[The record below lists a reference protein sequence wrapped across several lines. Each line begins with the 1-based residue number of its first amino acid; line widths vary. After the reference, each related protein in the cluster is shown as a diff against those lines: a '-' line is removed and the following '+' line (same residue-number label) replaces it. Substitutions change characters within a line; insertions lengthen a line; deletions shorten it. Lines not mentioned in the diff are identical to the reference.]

1 MIGDISGETN
11 HLNSEYINN
20 YMDFV
25 LNRQQGLD
33 SRRKENITLKITEI
47 NKKIIVEDKKFIDAI
62 NELGYSLRFI
72 YFAIFQYENN
82 RNIENFKDAINEIL
96 KEFAEQV
103 KQTGVN
109 NYSMEI
115 VFIPTFNTSMNLKN
129 KMEEE

>member
-1 MIGDISGETN
+1 MN
-11 HLNSEYINN
+11 
-20 YMDFV
+20 FV

-33 SRRKENITLKITEI
+33 SRRKENVTFKITEI
-47 NKKIIVEDKKFIDAI
+47 NKKIILEDKKFVDAI
-62 NELGYSLRFI
+62 NELKYSIRFI

-82 RNIENFKDAINEIL
+82 RKIENFEDSINEIL
-96 KEFAEQV
+96 KEFKKQV

-109 NYSMEI
+109 NYSIEI